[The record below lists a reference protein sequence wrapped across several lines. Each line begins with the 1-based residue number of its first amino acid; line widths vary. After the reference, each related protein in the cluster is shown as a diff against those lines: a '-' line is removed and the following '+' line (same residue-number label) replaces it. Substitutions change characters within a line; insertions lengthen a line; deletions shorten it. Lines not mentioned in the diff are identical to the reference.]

1 MPHFI
6 IDCSENILN
15 LKPAE
20 EIIREVHDTAD
31 ATGLFAKGDIKVRIN
46 PFNLFT
52 VGNSKDDFIH
62 IIAHIMG
69 GRSSTQ
75 KKNLSTQ
82 IIKKL
87 KTFFPDVPIIS
98 MDVRDIDKTTYSN
111 RKMV

>member
-20 EIIREVHDTAD
+20 EIIKEVYDTAD

-52 VGNSKDDFIH
+52 VGNTRDDFIH
-62 IIAHIMG
+62 IIAHIME
-69 GRSSTQ
+69 GRSTEQ
-75 KKNLSTQ
+75 KKSLSTDVVR
-82 IIKKL
+82 KL
-87 KTFFPDVPIIS
+87 KTSLPDVPIIS
-98 MDVRDIDKTTYSN
+98 IDVRDINKATYCN